1 MAAQLEKSSSM
12 RSDRDSPMA
21 AFQRSASSVKEST
34 CINVPVLQRNSS
46 LLKGSPPPEKL
57 RPLPSLNK
65 EGQGKSGHSEAIR
78 NRNIAIGV
86 LSSLLFLAVVVLPWE
101 GSVGPAYIAKTSNVG
116 KIAVGVTGN
125 VDPFQSKWANA
136 ARTRPYHHYVKRS
149 FFGGSKFLV
158 SGPAISVT
166 YHDGPILAGKGG
178 VLKVHVIYYGAFAP
192 GQKAT
197 ISDFLQS
204 FSAPK
209 ATAGHPTVAGWWA
222 ITKGYTDGSKV
233 PVAQTVV
240 PGSVYEDAA
249 YSLGK
254 SLQQADVEKLVTS
267 SLGKGLVLD
276 PAGVYVVLTSADV
289 NVQGFCS
296 SQCGTHL
303 YTFPSAAT
311 QSHVLPYAWVGNAE
325 KLCAGY
331 CAWPYAKPLKG
342 TGPDVPPLKAPS
354 GDVGVD
360 GMIIN
365 IASLLVGAAT
375 NPYATAYFQGDAT
388 DPLEAA
394 GACGGI
400 YGSGA
405 YPGYAGQLLSNPTT
419 GSSFN
424 VYGVNGR
431 EFLVPW
437 VFNPVT
443 QKCAGQV

>member
-1 MAAQLEKSSSM
+1 MAAQLERSASM

-34 CINVPVLQRNSS
+34 AVNVPVLQRNTS

-57 RPLPSLNK
+57 RALPSMLK
-65 EGQGKSGHSEAIR
+65 DGQTKAGGLGDAIR
-78 NRNIAIGV
+78 NRNIVIGV
-86 LSSLLFLAVVVLPWE
+86 LSALLFLAVVVLPWE
-101 GSVGPAYIAKTSNVG
+101 QSVGPAYLATGNVG
-116 KIAVGVTGN
+116 KNSVGVA
-125 VDPFQSKWANA
+125 DPFQSKWANA
-136 ARTRPYHHYVKRS
+136 ARARPYHHFVKKS
-149 FFGGSKFLV
+149 FLGGSKFLV
-158 SGPAISVT
+158 SGPTITVP
-166 YHDGPILAGKGG
+166 YHNGPILAGKGG
-178 VLKVHVIYYGAFAP
+178 VLKVHVIYYGAFSPA
-192 GQKAT
+192 QKAT
-197 ISDFLQS
+197 INDFLAS

-209 ATAGHPTVAGWWA
+209 AAAGTPTVSGWWS
-222 ITKGYTDGSKV
+222 ITKGFTDGAKA
-233 PVAQTVV
+233 PVAQTVLR
-240 PGSVYEDAA
+240 GSVYEDTK

-254 SLQQADVEKLVTS
+254 TLQQADVEKLVIS
-267 SLGKGLVLD
+267 SLSKGVALD

-311 QSHVLPYAWVGNAE
+311 QTHVLPYAWIGNAE
-325 KLCAGY
+325 TLCAGY

-342 TGPDVPPLKAPS
+342 TGPDVPPLKAPN
-354 GDVGVD
+354 GDIGID

-365 IASLLVGAAT
+365 MASLLVGAAT

-400 YGSGA
+400 YGAGA
-405 YPGYAGQLLSNPTT
+405 YPGYAGQLLTNAKT
-419 GSSFN
+419 GASFN

-437 VFNPVT
+437 IYNPAT